1 MRTVSTQC
9 HLSRRISTGAVLL
22 TVTLWLAGCAS
33 GSNPFSPEVAY
44 RCDNGLTLL
53 MNPKDD
59 SVALQGGRGT
69 QLLLRDAGGVGNQAV
84 YSNPDVRLTTGLGA
98 DGRGAELEGVV
109 PNTRARCTR
118 S

>member
-1 MRTVSTQC
+1 VRIT
-9 HLSRRISTGAVLL
+9 LIRRPFSRRTLTGAGLL
-22 TVTLWLAGCAS
+22 AICLWLAGCAS

-53 MNPKDD
+53 LNPKDD
-59 SVALQGGRGT
+59 SIALQGGRGT

-84 YSNPDVRLTTGLGA
+84 YSNPEVRLTTGLGA
-98 DGRGAELEGVV
+98 DGRGAQLEGLV
-109 PNTRARCTR
+109 PNNRARCVR